1 VLKSAASIQKAMS
14 FGEHAR
20 PHADREPR
28 VLHAQT
34 ALRLPGGLGEYAF
47 AAMWVAGLV
56 LIRGALEPVLGGMSP
71 FLIFVLPTAVMA
83 MRMAP
88 GAAAF
93 AALLSTLG
101 AVGLFV
107 APADRLWW
115 SHPAEQMR
123 LAMFL
128 GVNGVIVA
136 LATLRARPQ
145 RALQEERLRVVRITM
160 RTVEDIVNNSL
171 NQLYLLRLEA
181 DGRVAPETLQHFD
194 ETIQDMAAKVTNIGR
209 LTTFAEKQMVLGM
222 ALDDNPTRRM

>member
-1 VLKSAASIQKAMS
+1 MLKPAASIDGIMS
-14 FGEHAR
+14 FGEDAR
-20 PHADREPR
+20 PRLDRQPR

-34 ALRLPGGLGEYAF
+34 ALWAPGGRGEYVR
-47 AAMWVAGLV
+47 AAIWVAGLV
-56 LIRGALEPVLGGMSP
+56 VLRAALEPVLGAMSP

-93 AALLSTLG
+93 ATVLSTVS

-107 APADRLWW
+107 RPADPLWW

-123 LAMFL
+123 LGMFL
-128 GVNGVIVA
+128 FVNAVIVV
-136 LATLRARPQ
+136 LAAERARPQ
-145 RALQEERLRVVRITM
+145 RALEEERLRVVRITM

-181 DGRVAPETLQHFD
+181 EGHVEPGTLQQFD
-194 ETIQDMAAKVTNIGR
+194 TTIHEMAAKLTNIGR

-222 ALDDNPTRRM
+222 ALDDNPGSRT